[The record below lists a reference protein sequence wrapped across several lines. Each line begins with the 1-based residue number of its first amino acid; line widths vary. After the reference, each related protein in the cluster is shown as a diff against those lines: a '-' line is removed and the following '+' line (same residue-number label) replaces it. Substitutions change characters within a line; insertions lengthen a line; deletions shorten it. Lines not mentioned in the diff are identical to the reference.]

1 MKYRNF
7 LSQNFWLW
15 FVPWNGLFIFSLCL
29 LLNDVELG
37 KFLLSFA
44 GTSLIALLTAMA
56 AFNNMDVN
64 EKKKRARDE
73 YLAYVDLLQIVCE
86 RYYLLRNLI
95 GHSNRNNHIDWFC
108 RGLFTPY
115 IVPVTDFKSADF
127 GRFYFL
133 SRKMTDKHTVGTEVE
148 ESQQAFN
155 TVYYTQL
162 EGNLKAILSS
172 IQRRNDLY
180 ERKIFPVLTTL
191 KYIGQGSHS
200 IQANDFENDLSYF
213 EFTNFLQ
220 FSEEINKHLCELI
233 QDYKKIA
240 ETLANEA
247 RELFDEEIL
256 AENGGFTSVHF
267 PEEKQPVYIPLSEQQ
282 LTLLNA
288 SNYPSRSY
296 RDRNQVAFEFV
307 SERV

>member
-1 MKYRNF
+1 MKYRNL

-191 KYIGQGSHS
+191 KW
-200 IQANDFENDLSYF
+200 
-213 EFTNFLQ
+213 
-220 FSEEINKHLCELI
+220 LCCVI
-233 QDYKKIA
+233 
-240 ETLANEA
+240 
-247 RELFDEEIL
+247 
-256 AENGGFTSVHF
+256 
-267 PEEKQPVYIPLSEQQ
+267 
-282 LTLLNA
+282 
-288 SNYPSRSY
+288 
-296 RDRNQVAFEFV
+296 
-307 SERV
+307 